1 MNLFSFINQF
11 LSLAILSLW
20 SLLSPFLPLP
30 ATSIQYPESRIATPS
45 ATLTATPA
53 PPTVTLNAPAVK
65 TQVIQ
70 TTQPVPWGQTE
81 KIGEHLYRTY
91 VGSDPVMGTPEE
103 ILSALN
109 NYRRN
114 HNAREL
120 SSDPALCQLA
130 QRRAA
135 EQEKLGNLDTHK
147 GLVTY
152 MDNPK
157 HWEELNVTA
166 IGENASYGYILS
178 GVHLIEWVF
187 DSDEEHRSNQLN
199 PNWSLACA
207 GVSGVTVDIIFGR
220 R

>member
-1 MNLFSFINQF
+1 MGFVSFFNQF
-11 LSLAILSLW
+11 FSLTILSLW

-45 ATLTATPA
+45 AALTATPT
-53 PPTVTLNAPAVK
+53 PTKVTLNVPALK
-65 TQVIQ
+65 TQTIQ
-70 TTQPVPWGQTE
+70 TSQPVPWGQTE
-81 KIGEHLYRTY
+81 KIGDHLYRVY
-91 VGSDPVMGTPEE
+91 VANDPAMGAPEE

-109 NYRRN
+109 NYRRS
-114 HNAREL
+114 HNAQEL
-120 SSDPALCQLA
+120 ISDPALCQLA

-135 EQEKLGNLDTHK
+135 EQGKMGNLDEHK
-147 GLVTY
+147 GLIAY

-157 HWEELNVTA
+157 HWEELNITA

-199 PNWSLACA
+199 PNWSLGCA
-207 GVSGVTVDIIFGR
+207 GTAGVTVDIIFGKR
-220 R
+220 